1 MQLTA
6 VSVTK
11 NSFGAY
17 CIQGR
22 DRDNYKKL
30 LEPYKKKLDNLTKGY
45 SVIIREERGPF
56 GIQDIAGKSHYI
68 YDIPTVTIIPDR
80 NATRIVPQ
88 TRLYVYPEAGDV
100 STISRQAKQMLH
112 IIKKGI
118 SLYR

>member
-1 MQLTA
+1 MQISAISNTQ
-6 VSVTK
+6 

-17 CIQGR
+17 CVQGR
-22 DRDNYKKL
+22 DKDNYGKI
-30 LEPYKKKLDNLTKGY
+30 LEPYRKKLDNLTKGY

-88 TRLYVYPEAGDV
+88 TKLFVYPEAGDI
-100 STISRQAKQMLH
+100 TTLSRQAKQM
-112 IIKKGI
+112 IKVIKRGL
-118 SLYR
+118 SLYK